1 MSDETY
7 FVTGATGF
15 LGSCLVRQLVSQGK
29 EVSIIVRDRKL
40 NWRLQ
45 DIANQLRIF
54 ECDLRDPKLLQVVDK
69 VKPDYIFHFAAYGA
83 LSSQSDAEKMIDV
96 NIKGTLNLLH
106 AVKQNAFKLCI
117 NTGSSAE
124 YGIKN
129 EPMKESDVL
138 EPINDYGV
146 VKAATTLLCQKEA
159 VRSNLPINTL
169 RLFSPY
175 GYFEEQNRLI
185 PWIITHALRDR
196 PFALASPDNVRD
208 FIFVEDVIH
217 AYIQA
222 TKVAVK
228 PGEVLNI
235 GGGTQYSVSEVVQIV
250 QDIIGKDIKP
260 LWGEKDGLSRQ
271 IEPVTWQADIV
282 KSKDLLGWE
291 PKHTLREGLTKTI
304 AWFRKNLNAYH

>member
-1 MSDETY
+1 MSDEKY

-15 LGSCLVRQLVSQGK
+15 LGSCLVRQLVSQEK
-29 EVSIIVRDRKL
+29 QVSVVVRDRKL
-40 NWRLQ
+40 NWRLE
-45 DIANQLRIF
+45 DIADQLRIF
-54 ECDLRDPKLLQVVDK
+54 ECDLQDPKLQHIVDD

-83 LSSQSDAEKMIDV
+83 LSSQSDAERMIDV
-96 NIKGTLNLLH
+96 NIKGTMNLLH
-106 AVKQNAFKLCI
+106 AVKQNAFTLFI

-124 YGIKN
+124 YGIN
-129 EPMKESDVL
+129 NHPMKESDVL

-159 VRSNLPINTL
+159 VRGNLPIITL

-185 PWIITHALRDR
+185 PWIITHALHDA

-208 FIFVEDVIH
+208 FIFVEDVTH

-222 TKVAVK
+222 TKAVVK
-228 PGEVLNI
+228 PGEIFNI
-235 GGGTQYSVSEVVQIV
+235 GGGTQYSVSEVVQIIQEIV
-250 QDIIGKDIKP
+250 GKDVKP
-260 LWGEKDGLSRQ
+260 LWGKKDGLSRQ
-271 IEPVTWQADIV
+271 IEPVTWQADIA
-282 KSKDLLGWE
+282 KSKDMLHWE
-291 PKHTLREGLTKTI
+291 PKHTLREGLVKTI